1 MAKKSRIP
9 HHALENHRNFPRAP
23 LDLVDHAAVDT
34 QHACRHRLQSRYH
47 PAIIPSK
54 STLRSRG
61 PDKHDEPTSLTKVDT
76 VEDFERTIGLTD
88 SRETQLRPFH
98 LLFYGSGG

>member
-47 PAIIPSK
+47 PQQ
-54 STLRSRG
+54 
-61 PDKHDEPTSLTKVDT
+61 VD
-76 VEDFERTIGLTD
+76 F
-88 SRETQLRPFH
+88 TQPRARQTR
-98 LLFYGSGG
+98 